1 MKVSN
6 TGPLIVLYETGL
18 LSILHQMYDEVLV
31 PLAVYNEISRV
42 EEGVKLL
49 DANPWIR
56 VVEVKGKELVR
67 VLLTFLDEGEA
78 EAITLAKESNLPI
91 LLDERKG
98 RRIAK
103 SLGVRVEGT
112 LGLLVRAKRRG
123 LVSSVRELIY
133 VETNRFPFFLCPSL
147 IYVSIFSSLLL
158 CYDFISLFS
167 KILY

>member
-18 LSILHQMYDEVLV
+18 LPVLCQMYGEVLV

-42 EEGVKLL
+42 EEGVKLF
-49 DANPWIR
+49 DVNPWIR

-67 VLLTFLDEGEA
+67 VLLAFLDEGEA

-123 LVSSVRELIY
+123 LVSSVRELIKQILLKGY
-133 VETNRFPFFLCPSL
+133 YLSQEL
-147 IYVSIFSSLLL
+147 IEEVLRMAGEG
-158 CYDFISLFS
+158 
-167 KILY
+167 KNKV